1 MADPV
6 SVLALLGLVY
16 TGKKLAEQPVVARQ
30 EKYKSP
36 DAAVETV
43 NLNTDFKINMRER
56 ELTSPTVT
64 NFGDI
69 VPQARSSGGEVID
82 MKDRFVADLNIH
94 NNLSSIPKQQVGP
107 GLGVAADVPAVG
119 GYQQM
124 FRALPENVGAY
135 RLTTLPGRSGP
146 AFDHKGGRGQ
156 LKQTVGHN
164 RPEKTAFL
172 PDRRPTVRGRAQGQG
187 GTLNGVTGRQ
197 SYEKTK
203 RTTNRSETGLRTDGL
218 EFNPGKRL
226 VPHGTISDRPTR
238 NKTDVSDAQFKFMDN
253 ISPGISSFYGAYE
266 NDVAFRASG
275 SQIRSSEELSKY
287 GFRLSDRR
295 SQPVE
300 YYTNRGRMNVRGNP
314 LQAQGMIT
322 SVRSDNNRMDGYT
335 GPMSAGWMQDYVRP
349 QYQDLNPY
357 KGKENNLDL
366 DVAKRQLRDNPLAHS
381 LSN

>member
-16 TGKKLAEQPVVARQ
+16 TGKKLAEQPILPPQ
-30 EKYKSP
+30 KPGNPDKIIEKI
-36 DAAVETV
+36 
-43 NLNTDFKINMRER
+43 NLNTDFKLDIRER

-69 VPQARSSGGEVID
+69 VPQSRSSGGEILD

-107 GLGVAADVPAVG
+107 GLGVSADVPAVG
-119 GYQQM
+119 GYQQL

-146 AFDHKGGRGQ
+146 AFDQNGGRGQ
-156 LKQTVGHN
+156 LRQTVGHN

-172 PDRRPTVRGRAQGQG
+172 PERLPPVPGRGQGQG
-187 GTLNGVTGRQ
+187 GSLNGITARE

-203 RTTNRSETGLRTDGL
+203 RTTNRAETGLRTDGL
-218 EFNPGKRL
+218 EFNPAKRL
-226 VPHGTISDRPTR
+226 VPYGTISDAPTR
-238 NKTDVSDAQFKFMDN
+238 NKSDVSDEQFKFMDHVN
-253 ISPGISSFYGAYE
+253 PGVSSFYGAYE
-266 NDVAFRASG
+266 NDVVFNTTG
-275 SQIRSSEELSKY
+275 SRIRSSEELAKY
-287 GFRLSDRR
+287 GYRMSDRR
-295 SQPVE
+295 ALPVE
-300 YYTNRGRMNVRGNP
+300 HFANRGRMNVRGNP

-322 SVRSDNNRMDGYT
+322 SVRSDNNRMDGYM

-357 KGKENNLDL
+357 KGQANNLDL